1 MAIKIEIEAASAAEM
16 HEELKTL
23 LFGTGGGAPLQLIV
37 DGKTEVPTE
46 KPGIFNGASKGEDMK
61 VGSASRSI
69 DEPVGEQPKK
79 KRRTKAEIEAEKKA
93 QEEPETE
100 QPESEESATEKA
112 PETHE
117 EPEEVLNPAPEKK
130 AAKVYDVND
139 LRQLAVSK
147 GTPKKPGIAN
157 ILKKYGVQTF
167 PQLSS
172 EDMQKVY
179 AEIEVL

>member
-23 LFGTGGGAPLQLIV
+23 LFGAAGPVL
-37 DGKTEVPTE
+37 KTAGPIDL
-46 KPGIFNGASKGEDMK
+46 PKGEPGKFIEVEGGDAPEGK
-61 VGSASRSI
+61 
-69 DEPVGEQPKK
+69 EQNPDTAKGDKPKTR
-79 KRRTKAEIEAEKKA
+79 RRTKAEIEAEKKA
-93 QEEPETE
+93 QEKPETD
-100 QPESEESATEKA
+100 QPESEEPATEKA
-112 PETHE
+112 PETEE
-117 EPEEVLNPAPEKK
+117 EPEKTTEKK
-130 AAKVYDVND
+130 VAKVYDVND

>member
-16 HEELKTL
+16 HAELKAL
-23 LFGTGGGAPLQLIV
+23 LFGATGPVL
-37 DGKTEVPTE
+37 KTAGPIDL
-46 KPGIFNGASKGEDMK
+46 PKGEPGKFIEVEGGD
-61 VGSASRSI
+61 AS
-69 DEPVGEQPKK
+69 EGKEQNPDTAKEDKPKTR
-79 KRRTKAEIEAEKKA
+79 RRTKAEIEAEKKA
-93 QEEPETE
+93 QEKPETE

>member
-16 HEELKTL
+16 HQELATL
-23 LFGTGGGAPLQLIV
+23 LFGLGGEKQFRKIVVEPSEGLTQQEAP
-37 DGKTEVPTE
+37 KTEAET
-46 KPGIFNGASKGEDMK
+46 
-61 VGSASRSI
+61 I
-69 DEPVGEQPKK
+69 DEPAEAPKK

-93 QEEPETE
+93 QEEPETK
-100 QPESEESATEKA
+100 QSESEEPATEKA
-112 PETHE
+112 HE

-147 GTPKKPGIAN
+147 GTSKKPGIAN